1 MLICTIKL
9 DHRNS
14 VTTTA
19 AVSKEMVVRA
29 GSNQA
34 YAEAI
39 SDPLKKNCDQ
49 SQPNSREL
57 LRDFERVSYNF
68 KDLQRVLHNWEP
80 KLKSVGGAVME
91 HRGVLESVLPEIAK
105 LQYLFTKTWQALEVS
120 QGQVAA

>member
-1 MLICTIKL
+1 MKSQCLKL
-9 DHRNS
+9 GDSYPSLKVLRLSLSPYHKWRL
-14 VTTTA
+14 T
-19 AVSKEMVVRA
+19 
-29 GSNQA
+29 
-34 YAEAI
+34 
-39 SDPLKKNCDQ
+39 PLKKNCDQ

-91 HRGVLESVLPEIAK
+91 HRGVLESVLHEIAK